1 MRGGKKNRKAILT
14 TLWEVSS
21 GCWGNGLLVSKKRHE
36 KEMRSSSPVMVLS
49 GEDTDQLL
57 WTSCYHQETHL
68 NMEPVYG
75 TWEEHESL
83 ILSLCH
89 LLSLK
94 MFYINCFSCVC
105 DKILDPKQNQ
115 IPERRVYL
123 GSQFACVGHHGGW
136 IALWWK

>member
-1 MRGGKKNRKAILT
+1 MVALFPLSMRGGRKKRKTILT

-21 GCWGNGLLVSKKRHE
+21 WCWGNGLLVSKKRHE

-49 GEDTDQLL
+49 EEGTDQLP

-68 NMEPVYG
+68 NMEPICG

-89 LLSLK
+89 LLILK
-94 MFYINCFSCVC
+94 MFYINGFSFVC
-105 DKILDPKQNQ
+105 DKILDSKQNKKQNQ
-115 IPERRVYL
+115 VPERRVYL
-123 GSQFACVGHHGGW
+123 GS
-136 IALWWK
+136 